1 MKFSKNENS
10 KMKSPKGYQLS
21 PISHTP
27 KNKKELGTIK
37 EKEKEE
43 KIPSI
48 EPPEIEIG
56 DHF

>member
-1 MKFSKNENS
+1 
-10 KMKSPKGYQLS
+10 MKSPKGYQLS

-43 KIPSI
+43 QIPQI
-48 EPPEIEIG
+48 EPPEIETSEY
-56 DHF
+56 FQTKT